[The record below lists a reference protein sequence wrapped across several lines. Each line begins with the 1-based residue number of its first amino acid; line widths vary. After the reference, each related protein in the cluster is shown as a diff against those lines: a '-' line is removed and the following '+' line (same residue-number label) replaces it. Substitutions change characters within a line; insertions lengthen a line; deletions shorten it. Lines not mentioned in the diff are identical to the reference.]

1 MGKLVAKIPIV
12 ASAITKDQQYV
23 VCDLLCRA
31 GYKTWVSKGKVRNG
45 RGTTYIHV
53 EEVENGENESEDEYD
68 V

>member
-12 ASAITKDQQYV
+12 ASAITKDQQYI

-45 RGTTYIHV
+45 RGTSYIHV
-53 EEVENGENESEDEYD
+53 EAVEDAENAVEDDY
-68 V
+68 

>member
-1 MGKLVAKIPIV
+1 MGRFAVRIPIV

-45 RGTTYIHV
+45 RGTAYIHV
-53 EEVENGENESEDEYD
+53 EAVEDAENAAEDDY
-68 V
+68 

>member
-1 MGKLVAKIPIV
+1 MGKKIAAIPIV
-12 ASAITKDQQYV
+12 ASAITKDQKFT

-53 EEVENGENESEDEYD
+53 ENEDDAEDGGEEE
-68 V
+68 

>member
-1 MGKLVAKIPIV
+1 MGKKIAVIPIV
-12 ASAITKDQQYV
+12 ASAITKDQQFT

-53 EEVENGENESEDEYD
+53 ESADDEEDGGEEE
-68 V
+68 